1 MKKHLFFL
9 AIILL
14 AGCSQPK
21 QILVDFDVNRLS
33 PLMYQFTNLSTG
45 CDAYRWDFG
54 DGTWATGTDAMHA
67 FETAGTYTVT
77 LTAEAD
83 GIKYERRETVN
94 VTVPTIYIVGY
105 VLYHIPYENRYYRA
119 SFKDDALLPSSWDF
133 YTNYTPLLTESYLPY
148 TYIFNYPRVLDNPLS
163 HDYYTVQIFRNTT
176 TTDTSGDVSCMKQ
189 KLTVKD
195 LKTYL
200 PEYVLS
206 TASDN
211 TTIGVLMDYDYE

>member
-14 AGCSQPK
+14 AGCSQQK
-21 QILVDFDVNRLS
+21 QILVNFDVNRLS

-54 DGTWATGTDAMHA
+54 DGTWANGTNAMHA
-67 FETAGTYTVT
+67 FETTGTYTVT

-163 HDYYTVQIFRNTT
+163 HDYYTVQILRNTT